1 MLFRSLDCAPDGMGT
16 VCAARPTE
24 PEPDVC
30 DGLDND
36 CDGETDEGFPL
47 RDRPCTAGEGLCERT
62 GIYRCT
68 DAGDDVVCDAV
79 AGEPVDEV
87 CDGLDNDCD
96 ETADEGFDGLDEL
109 CLVGVGA
116 CLRTG
121 IQVCSED
128 GEAVVCNAEEG
139 AAGPDLC
146 NGVDDDCDGTVDEDY
161 PDLLTPCNVGAG
173 QCARGGVQLCADDG
187 DGTVCNV

>member
-1 MLFRSLDCAPDGMGT
+1 MVCNALPGVAGLELCNGLDDDCDGNFDETYPQLDEVCEVGVGACARVGVLDCAPDGMGT

-68 DAGDDVVCDAV
+68 EAGDDVVCDAM
-79 AGEPVDEV
+79 AGEPADEV

-96 ETADEGFDGLDEL
+96 ETADEGFAEVDAQ
-109 CLVGVGA
+109 CIVG
-116 CLRTG
+116 
-121 IQVCSED
+121 
-128 GEAVVCNAEEG
+128 
-139 AAGPDLC
+139 
-146 NGVDDDCDGTVDEDY
+146 
-161 PDLLTPCNVGAG
+161 
-173 QCARGGVQLCADDG
+173 
-187 DGTVCNV
+187 